1 MRHGPPAPD
10 DNLGFLPSQ
19 LALDVG
25 NALLLL
31 SVIPLTLFV
40 VLYVTRSRWRTLLA
54 GRSLLYLSVALDAVL
69 VQAAASVF
77 LGLNYPFREEIR
89 LVLYGSVLLAFLRM
103 LQTLLRVQ
111 SGKATGIL
119 PDTDLTESRARQ
131 ED

>member
-31 SVIPLTLFV
+31 SVVPLTIFV

-77 LGLNYPFREEIR
+77 LGVNYPLREEIR
-89 LVLYGSVLLAFLRM
+89 LVLYGSVLLAFVRM
-103 LQTLLRVQ
+103 LQTLIRVQ

-119 PDTDLTESRARQ
+119 PDTDLTDSRARQ